1 MFYKVGLK
9 IYLLGDV
16 MNLTNTMS
24 PQLFLYEKIKP
35 FGLPIA
41 ILMLMVM
48 MVIPLPSILLDIFFT
63 TNILLSLLILM
74 VALHTFRPL
83 DFSSFPTVLLF
94 ATILRLGLNVAS
106 TRIVLSA
113 GHTGPDAA
121 GKVIEAFGEFVIAG
135 NYVVGIFVFAILIII
150 NLVVITKGAGR
161 VSEVSARFTLDAMP
175 GKQMAI
181 DADLNAGLLTSEEAK
196 QRRDDVAKEADFYGS
211 MDGASKFVKGDAV
224 AGILILL
231 INIIGGLIIG
241 IAQHDLPASVA
252 AENYIILSVGDGL
265 VAQIP
270 SLLLAIATAI
280 IVTRVSTSQDLS
292 QQIGSQ
298 IGMKQAWLPSAGV
311 LFLLGLIP
319 GMPNVLFLIASGLT
333 FFIWWRIKQKE
344 DENNDGSDN
353 INENGETVVKEE
365 KDDDN
370 SINLSEIADNS
381 AISMQLG
388 YGLIQMVDDE
398 NDGPLIARITGVRKQ
413 ISKELGF
420 IIPPVRIRDD
430 LSLDANHYRIRI
442 GQEIVAEDKVFPQL
456 ILAIPG
462 ESAQTKIEGTDVKD
476 PSFGMEATWI
486 ERHQQAKAENLGYM
500 VVEPESVI
508 ATHLNQ
514 VLSSQANELLGQDD
528 VQALLDNLSKTSP
541 QLVSSTVPK
550 LIPLNILTSVLK
562 LLLAERMPI
571 SDLRRILEVLASQ
584 NHKNNSPLDIAES
597 VRPAISGLLIQQI
610 APLNSPLPV
619 ITFSAELEQMIVN
632 IAKQTGA
639 NGLILEASLIQKIVT
654 AVNSVMEKM
663 QNENRKA
670 VMITAPVIRR
680 DLSHM
685 LRQHIPNLD
694 VLSFTELPDNK
705 KIEVIANIG
714 SEEQNNN

>member
-1 MFYKVGLK
+1 
-9 IYLLGDV
+9 
-16 MNLTNTMS
+16 MS
-24 PQLFLYEKIKP
+24 
-35 FGLPIA
+35 
-41 ILMLMVM
+41 
-48 MVIPLPSILLDIFFT
+48 
-63 TNILLSLLILM
+63 
-74 VALHTFRPL
+74 
-83 DFSSFPTVLLF
+83 
-94 ATILRLGLNVAS
+94 
-106 TRIVLSA
+106 
-113 GHTGPDAA
+113 
-121 GKVIEAFGEFVIAG
+121 
-135 NYVVGIFVFAILIII
+135 
-150 NLVVITKGAGR
+150 LV
-161 VSEVSARFTLDAMP
+161 
-175 GKQMAI
+175 
-181 DADLNAGLLTSEEAK
+181 
-196 QRRDDVAKEADFYGS
+196 Y
-211 MDGASKFVKGDAV
+211 
-224 AGILILL
+224 GILILL

-241 IAQHDLPASVA
+241 IAQHDLPVSTA

-292 QQIGSQ
+292 EQIGSQ
-298 IGMKQAWLPSAGV
+298 IGIKQAWLPSGGV

-319 GMPNVLFLIASGLT
+319 GMPNMLFLTASGLT
-333 FFIWWRIKQKE
+333 FFIWWKIKQKDQNPNE
-344 DENNDGSDN
+344 ENNILDNNSNMDGDA
-353 INENGETVVKEE
+353 TK

-370 SINLSEIADNS
+370 SIDLSEVADNS

-398 NDGPLIARITGVRKQ
+398 NDGPLIGRITGVRKQ
-413 ISKELGF
+413 ISKDLGF

-430 LSLDANHYRIRI
+430 LALEANHYRIRI

-456 ILAIPG
+456 LLAIPG

-486 ERHQQAKAENLGYM
+486 ERHQQARAENLGYM
-500 VVEPESVI
+500 VVEPDSVI

-514 VLSSQANELLGQDD
+514 ILSSQASELLGQDD

-550 LIPLNILTSVLK
+550 LIPLNIITSVLK
-562 LLLAERMPI
+562 SLLAERMPI

-584 NHKNNSPLDIAES
+584 NNKNASPIDIAET

-632 IAKQTGA
+632 IAKQTGE
-639 NGLILEASLIQKIVT
+639 NGLILEANLIQKIVT
-654 AVNSVMEKM
+654 AINSVMEKM

-685 LRQHIPNLD
+685 LRQHIPSLD

-705 KIEVIANIG
+705 KIEVVANIG
-714 SEEQNNN
+714 SEEQNKN

>member
-1 MFYKVGLK
+1 
-9 IYLLGDV
+9 
-16 MNLTNTMS
+16 MNLTSTMS
-24 PQLFLYEKIKP
+24 PQIFLYEKIKP
-35 FGLPIA
+35 FGLPLA

-48 MVIPLPSILLDIFFT
+48 MVIPLPSVLLDIFFT

-74 VALHTFRPL
+74 VSLHTFRPL

-106 TRIVLSA
+106 TRIVLSE

-181 DADLNAGLLTSEEAK
+181 DADLNAGLLTAEEAK
-196 QRRDDVAKEADFYGS
+196 QRREDISKEADFYGS
-211 MDGASKFVKGDAV
+211 MDGASKFVKGDAI

-241 IAQHDLPASVA
+241 IAQHDLPVSTA

-292 QQIGSQ
+292 EQIGSQ
-298 IGMKQAWLPSAGV
+298 IGIKQAWLPSGGV

-319 GMPNVLFLIASGLT
+319 GMPNMLFLTASGLT
-333 FFIWWRIKQKE
+333 FFIWWKIKQKDQNPNE
-344 DENNDGSDN
+344 ENNILDNNSTIDSDG
-353 INENGETVVKEE
+353 TK

-370 SINLSEIADNS
+370 SIDLSEVADNS

-398 NDGPLIARITGVRKQ
+398 NDGPLIGRITGVRKQ
-413 ISKELGF
+413 ISKDLGF

-430 LSLDANHYRIRI
+430 LTLEANHYRIRI

-456 ILAIPG
+456 LLAIPG

-486 ERHQQAKAENLGYM
+486 ERHQQARAENLGYM
-500 VVEPESVI
+500 VVEPDSVI

-514 VLSSQANELLGQDD
+514 ILSSQASELLGQDD

-550 LIPLNILTSVLK
+550 LIPLNIITSVLK
-562 LLLAERMPI
+562 SLLAERMPI

-584 NHKNNSPLDIAES
+584 NNKNASPIDIAET

-632 IAKQTGA
+632 IAKQTGE
-639 NGLILEASLIQKIVT
+639 NGLILEANLIQKIVT
-654 AVNSVMEKM
+654 AINSVMEKM

-685 LRQHIPNLD
+685 LRQHIPSLD

-705 KIEVIANIG
+705 KIEVVANIG
-714 SEEQNNN
+714 SEEQNKN

>member
-1 MFYKVGLK
+1 
-9 IYLLGDV
+9 
-16 MNLTNTMS
+16 MNLTNTLAS
-24 PQLFLYEKIKP
+24 QISLPEKLKP

-41 ILMLMVM
+41 VLMLMVM
-48 MVIPLPSILLDIFFT
+48 MVIPLPAFLLDIFFT

-74 VALHTFRPL
+74 VSIHTFRPL

-106 TRIVLSA
+106 TRIVLSE

-181 DADLNAGLLTSEEAK
+181 DADLNAGLLTSEDAK
-196 QRRDDVAKEADFYGS
+196 QRREDIAKEADFYGS
-211 MDGASKFVKGDAV
+211 MDGASKFVKGDAI

-241 IAQHDLPASVA
+241 IAQHNLPVSTA

-292 QQIGSQ
+292 KQIGSQ
-298 IGMKQAWLPSAGV
+298 IGVKQAWLPSACV

-319 GMPNVLFLIASGLT
+319 GMPNTLFLLGSFLT
-333 FFIWWRIKQKE
+333 FSVWWIIRKKNEETE
-344 DENNDGSDN
+344 DKITLSNDNQDVDDKKDN
-353 INENGETVVKEE
+353 
-365 KDDDN
+365 N
-370 SINLSEIADNS
+370 SISLSDIADNS

-388 YGLIQMVDDE
+388 YGLIQLVDDE

-420 IIPPVRIRDD
+420 IIPQVRIRDD
-430 LSLDANHYRIRI
+430 LTLEANHYRIRI
-442 GQEIVAEDKVFPQL
+442 GQEIVAEDKIFPQL
-456 ILAIPG
+456 LLAIPG
-462 ESAQTKIEGTDVKD
+462 DSAQTKIEGTDVKD
-476 PSFGMEATWI
+476 PSFNMDATWI
-486 ERHQQAKAENLGYM
+486 EPHQQARAENLGYM
-500 VVEPESVI
+500 VVEPEAVI

-514 VLSSQANELLGQDD
+514 ILSKQAAELLGQDD
-528 VQALLDNLSKTSP
+528 VQALLDNLSKSSP

-550 LIPLNILTSVLK
+550 LISLNILTSILK
-562 LLLAERMPI
+562 SLLAEKMPI
-571 SDLRRILEVLASQ
+571 SDLKRILEVLASQ
-584 NHKNNSPLDIAES
+584 NVKNMSPIELAEA
-597 VRPAISGLLIQQI
+597 VRPTISGLLIQQI
-610 APLNSPLPV
+610 APLNSPLPI

-639 NGLILEASLIQKIVT
+639 NGLILEANLIQKIVT
-654 AVNSVMEKM
+654 AINNVIEKL
-663 QNENRKA
+663 QSENRKA

-685 LRQHIPNLD
+685 LRQHIPTLD

-705 KIEVIANIG
+705 KIEVVANIG
-714 SEEQNNN
+714 SDEENKN

>member
-1 MFYKVGLK
+1 
-9 IYLLGDV
+9 

-514 VLSSQANELLGQDD
+514 ILSSQANELLGQDD

>member
-1 MFYKVGLK
+1 
-9 IYLLGDV
+9 
-16 MNLTNTMS
+16 MNLTSTLGG
-24 PQLFLYEKIKP
+24 QFFILEKLKP
-35 FGLPIA
+35 FGLPLA

-48 MVIPLPSILLDIFFT
+48 MVIPLPAFLLDVFFT

-74 VALHTFRPL
+74 VSLHTFRPL

-106 TRIVLSA
+106 TRIVLSS
-113 GHTGPDAA
+113 GHTGSDAA

-196 QRRDDVAKEADFYGS
+196 QRRDDIAKEADFYGS
-211 MDGASKFVKGDAV
+211 MDGASKFVKGDAI

-241 IAQHDLPASVA
+241 IAQHNLPVSTA

-292 QQIGSQ
+292 KQIGTQ
-298 IGMKQAWLPSAGV
+298 IGIKQAWLPSAGV
-311 LFLLGLIP
+311 LFLLGIIP
-319 GMPNVLFLIASGLT
+319 GMPNLLFLTASALT
-333 FFIWWRIKQKE
+333 FFIWWTIKKQAE
-344 DENNDGSDN
+344 SSGEINDKS
-353 INENGETVVKEE
+353 VKENDE
-365 KDDDN
+365 DKLDNTDDDN
-370 SINLSEIADNS
+370 ALSLSEIADNS

-388 YGLIQMVDDE
+388 YGLIQLVDDE

-413 ISKELGF
+413 ISKDLGF
-420 IIPPVRIRDD
+420 IIPQVRIRDD
-430 LSLDANHYRIRI
+430 LSLEANHYRIRI
-442 GQEIVAEDKVFPQL
+442 GQEIVAEDKIFPQL
-456 ILAIPG
+456 LLAIPG
-462 ESAQTKIEGTDVKD
+462 DSAQTKIEGTDVKD
-476 PSFGMEATWI
+476 PSFNMDATWI
-486 ERHQQAKAENLGYM
+486 EPHQQARAENLGYM
-500 VVEPESVI
+500 VVEPEAVI

-514 VLSSQANELLGQDD
+514 ILSKQAADLLGQDD

-550 LIPLNILTSVLK
+550 LVPLNILTSILK
-562 LLLAERMPI
+562 LLLIEKMPI
-571 SDLRRILEVLASQ
+571 SDLKRILEVLASL
-584 NHKNNSPLDIAES
+584 NVKTMSPIELAEAI
-597 VRPAISGLLIQQI
+597 RPTVSSLLIQQI
-610 APLNSPLPV
+610 APLNNALPI

-639 NGLILEASLIQKIVT
+639 NGLILEGSLIQKIVSGI
-654 AVNSVMEKM
+654 NSVMEKM
-663 QNENRKA
+663 QTENRKA

-680 DLSHM
+680 DLSQM
-685 LRQHIPNLD
+685 LRQHIPTLD

-705 KIEVIANIG
+705 KIEVVANIG
-714 SEEQNNN
+714 SDEESNN

>member
-1 MFYKVGLK
+1 
-9 IYLLGDV
+9 
-16 MNLTNTMS
+16 MNLTSTMS
-24 PQLFLYEKIKP
+24 PQIFLYEKIKP
-35 FGLPIA
+35 FGLPLA

-48 MVIPLPSILLDIFFT
+48 MVIPLPSVLLDIFFT

-74 VALHTFRPL
+74 VSLHTFRPL

-196 QRRDDVAKEADFYGS
+196 QRRDDISKEADFYGS
-211 MDGASKFVKGDAV
+211 MDGASKFVKGDAI

-241 IAQHDLPASVA
+241 IGQHDLPVSTA

-298 IGMKQAWLPSAGV
+298 IGIKQAWLPSGGV

-319 GMPNVLFLIASGLT
+319 GMPNMLFLTASGLT
-333 FFIWWRIKQKE
+333 FFIWWKIKQKDKNPNE
-344 DENNDGSDN
+344 ENNILDNNSNMDGDA
-353 INENGETVVKEE
+353 TK

-370 SINLSEIADNS
+370 SIDLSEVADNS

-398 NDGPLIARITGVRKQ
+398 NDGPLIGRITGVRKQ
-413 ISKELGF
+413 ISKDLGF
-420 IIPPVRIRDD
+420 IIPQVRIRDD
-430 LSLDANHYRIRI
+430 LSLEANNYRIRI

-456 ILAIPG
+456 LLAIPG

-486 ERHQQAKAENLGYM
+486 ERHQQARAENLGYM
-500 VVEPESVI
+500 VVEPDSVI

-514 VLSSQANELLGQDD
+514 ILSSQASELLGQDD

-550 LIPLNILTSVLK
+550 LIPLNIITSVLK
-562 LLLAERMPI
+562 SLLAERMPI

-584 NHKNNSPLDIAES
+584 NNKNSSPIDIAES

-632 IAKQTGA
+632 IAKQTGE
-639 NGLILEASLIQKIVT
+639 NGLILEANLIQKIVT
-654 AVNSVMEKM
+654 AINSVMEKM

-685 LRQHIPNLD
+685 LRQHIPSLD

-705 KIEVIANIG
+705 KIEVVANIG
-714 SEEQNNN
+714 SEEQNKN

>member
-1 MFYKVGLK
+1 
-9 IYLLGDV
+9 

-344 DENNDGSDN
+344 DETNDGSDT

-514 VLSSQANELLGQDD
+514 ILSSQANELLGQDD
-528 VQALLDNLSKTSP
+528 VQSLLDNLSKTSP

-584 NHKNNSPLDIAES
+584 NHKNNSPLDIAEA

>member
-1 MFYKVGLK
+1 
-9 IYLLGDV
+9 
-16 MNLTNTMS
+16 MNLTSTLGG
-24 PQLFLYEKIKP
+24 QFFILEKLKP
-35 FGLPIA
+35 FGLPLA

-48 MVIPLPSILLDIFFT
+48 MVIPLPAFLLDIFFT

-74 VALHTFRPL
+74 VSLHTFRPL

-106 TRIVLSA
+106 TRIVLSS
-113 GHTGPDAA
+113 GHTGSDAA

-196 QRRDDVAKEADFYGS
+196 QRRDDIAKEADFYGS
-211 MDGASKFVKGDAV
+211 MDGASKFVKGDAI

-241 IAQHDLPASVA
+241 IAQHNLPVSTA

-292 QQIGSQ
+292 KQIGSQ
-298 IGMKQAWLPSAGV
+298 IGIKQAWLPSAGV
-311 LFLLGLIP
+311 LFLLGIIP
-319 GMPNVLFLIASGLT
+319 GMPNLLFLTASALT
-333 FFIWWRIKQKE
+333 FFIWWTIKKQAE
-344 DENNDGSDN
+344 SSGEINDKS
-353 INENGETVVKEE
+353 VKENDE
-365 KDDDN
+365 DKLDNTDDDN
-370 SINLSEIADNS
+370 TLSLSEIADNS

-388 YGLIQMVDDE
+388 YGLIQLVDDE

-413 ISKELGF
+413 ISKDLGF
-420 IIPPVRIRDD
+420 IIPQVRIRDD
-430 LSLDANHYRIRI
+430 LSLEANHYRIRI
-442 GQEIVAEDKVFPQL
+442 GQEIVAEDKIFPQL
-456 ILAIPG
+456 LLAIPG
-462 ESAQTKIEGTDVKD
+462 DSAQTKIEGTDVKD
-476 PSFGMEATWI
+476 PSFNMDATWI
-486 ERHQQAKAENLGYM
+486 EPHQQARAENLGYM
-500 VVEPESVI
+500 VVEPEAVI

-514 VLSSQANELLGQDD
+514 ILSKQAADLLGQDD

-550 LIPLNILTSVLK
+550 LVPLNILTSILK
-562 LLLAERMPI
+562 LLLIEKMPI
-571 SDLRRILEVLASQ
+571 SDLKRILEVLASL
-584 NHKNNSPLDIAES
+584 NVKTMSPIELAEAI
-597 VRPAISGLLIQQI
+597 RPTISSLLIQQI
-610 APLNSPLPV
+610 APLNNALPI

-639 NGLILEASLIQKIVT
+639 NGLILEGSLIQKIVSGI
-654 AVNSVMEKM
+654 NSIMEKM
-663 QNENRKA
+663 QTENRKA

-680 DLSHM
+680 DLSQM
-685 LRQHIPNLD
+685 LRQHIPTLD
-694 VLSFTELPDNK
+694 ILSFTELPDNK
-705 KIEVIANIG
+705 KIEVVANIG
-714 SEEQNNN
+714 SDEESNN

>member
-1 MFYKVGLK
+1 
-9 IYLLGDV
+9 
-16 MNLTNTMS
+16 MNLTNTLS
-24 PQLFLYEKIKP
+24 PHLYIYEKIKP
-35 FGLPIA
+35 FGLPVA

-48 MVIPLPSILLDIFFT
+48 MVIPLPSVLLDIFFT

-121 GKVIEAFGEFVIAG
+121 GKVIQSFGEFVIAG

-196 QRRDDVAKEADFYGS
+196 ERREDISKEADFYGS

-241 IAQHDLPASVA
+241 IAQHDLPVSVA

-311 LFLLGLIP
+311 LLLLGMIP
-319 GMPNVLFLIASGLT
+319 GMPNLLFLLASGIT
-333 FFIWWRIKQKE
+333 FFIWYRIKQKDE
-344 DENNDGSDN
+344 DNVDDNDNLLENSNSSKSIDKS
-353 INENGETVVKEE
+353 E
-365 KDDDN
+365 KDDN
-370 SINLSEIADNS
+370 EINLSDIADNS

-398 NDGPLIARITGVRKQ
+398 NEGPLIARITGVRKQ

-430 LSLDANHYRIRI
+430 LSLEANHYRIRI

-456 ILAIPG
+456 VLAIPG
-462 ESAQTKIEGTDVKD
+462 DTAQTKIEGTDVKD

-486 ERHQQAKAENLGYM
+486 ERHQQARAENLGYM
-500 VVEPESVI
+500 VVEPEAVI

-514 VLSSQANELLGQDD
+514 ILSNQASSLLGQDD

-550 LIPLNILTSVLK
+550 LIPLNIITSVLK
-562 LLLAERMPI
+562 LLLIERMPI
-571 SDLRRILEVLASQ
+571 SDLKRILEILASQ
-584 NHKNNSPLDIAES
+584 NHKNISPVDIAEA

-610 APLNSPLPV
+610 APLNSPLPI

-632 IAKQTGA
+632 VAKQTGE

-654 AVNSVMEKM
+654 AINTVSEKM

-670 VMITAPVIRR
+670 VMITAPVIRK

-705 KIEVIANIG
+705 KIEVVANIG
-714 SEEQNNN
+714 SEDQNKN

>member
-1 MFYKVGLK
+1 
-9 IYLLGDV
+9 
-16 MNLTNTMS
+16 MNLTNTFGGPIS
-24 PQLFLYEKIKP
+24 LPEKIKP
-35 FGLPIA
+35 FGLPVA

-48 MVIPLPSILLDIFFT
+48 MVIPLPSFLLDIFFT

-74 VALHTFRPL
+74 VSIHTFRPL

-106 TRIVLSA
+106 TRIVLSE

-196 QRRDDVAKEADFYGS
+196 QRREDIAKEADFYGS
-211 MDGASKFVKGDAV
+211 MDGASKFVKGDAI

-241 IAQHDLPASVA
+241 IAQHNLPVSTA

-292 QQIGSQ
+292 KQIGSQ
-298 IGMKQAWLPSAGV
+298 IGVKQAWLPSACV

-319 GMPNVLFLIASGLT
+319 GMPNTLFLVGSGLT
-333 FFIWWRIKQKE
+333 FFIWWMLQRKNESFDQDTSLA
-344 DENNDGSDN
+344 DESIDADD
-353 INENGETVVKEE
+353 E
-365 KDDDN
+365 KDNN
-370 SINLSEIADNS
+370 SISLSEIADNS
-381 AISMQLG
+381 SISMQLG
-388 YGLIQMVDDE
+388 YGLIQLVDDE
-398 NDGPLIARITGVRKQ
+398 NEGPLIARITGVRKQ

-420 IIPPVRIRDD
+420 VIPQVRIRDD
-430 LSLDANHYRIRI
+430 LTLEANHYRIRI
-442 GQEIVAEDKVFPQL
+442 GQEIVAEDKIFPQL
-456 ILAIPG
+456 LLAIPG
-462 ESAQTKIEGTDVKD
+462 DSAQTKIEGTDVKD
-476 PSFGMEATWI
+476 PSFNMDATWI
-486 ERHQQAKAENLGYM
+486 EPHQQARAENLGYM
-500 VVEPESVI
+500 VVEPEAVI

-514 VLSSQANELLGQDD
+514 ILSKQASELLGQDD

-550 LIPLNILTSVLK
+550 IISLSVLTSILK
-562 LLLAERMPI
+562 SLLAEKMPI
-571 SDLRRILEVLASQ
+571 SDLKRILEVLAGQ
-584 NHKNNSPLDIAES
+584 NIKNMSPVELAEA
-597 VRPAISGLLIQQI
+597 VRPTISGLLIQQI
-610 APLNSPLPV
+610 APLNSPLPI

-632 IAKQTGA
+632 IAKQTGP
-639 NGLILEASLIQKIVT
+639 NGLILEANLIQKIVT
-654 AVNSVMEKM
+654 AINDVIEKL

-670 VMITAPVIRR
+670 IMITAPVIRR

-705 KIEVIANIG
+705 KIEVVANIG
-714 SEEQNNN
+714 SDEQNKN

>member
-1 MFYKVGLK
+1 
-9 IYLLGDV
+9 

-121 GKVIEAFGEFVIAG
+121 GKVIESFGEFVIAG

-196 QRRDDVAKEADFYGS
+196 QRREDISKEADFYGS

-241 IAQHDLPASVA
+241 IAQHDLPVSVA

-292 QQIGSQ
+292 EQIGTQ

-311 LFLLGLIP
+311 LFLLGMIP
-319 GMPNVLFLIASGLT
+319 GMPNLLFLIASGLT
-333 FFIWWRIKQKE
+333 LFIWYRIVQKE
-344 DENNDGSDN
+344 KTSIDGDHSLIENNNSNSAERESD
-353 INENGETVVKEE
+353 
-365 KDDDN
+365 KDDN
-370 SINLSEIADNS
+370 EINLSDIADNS

-398 NDGPLIARITGVRKQ
+398 KDGPLIARITGVRKQ

-420 IIPPVRIRDD
+420 IIPQVRIRDD

-442 GQEIVAEDKVFPQL
+442 GQEIVAEDKIFPQL
-456 ILAIPG
+456 VLAIPG
-462 ESAQTKIEGTDVKD
+462 DTAQTKMEGTDVKD
-476 PSFGMEATWI
+476 PSFGMESTWI
-486 ERHQQAKAENLGYM
+486 ERHQQARAENLGYM
-500 VVEPESVI
+500 VVEPEAVI

-514 VLSSQANELLGQDD
+514 ILSKQASDLLGQDD
-528 VQALLDNLSKTSP
+528 VQALLDNLSKSSP

-550 LIPLNILTSVLK
+550 LIPLNIITSVLK
-562 LLLAERMPI
+562 LLLIERMPI
-571 SDLRRILEVLASQ
+571 SDLKRILEVLASQ
-584 NHKNNSPLDIAES
+584 NHKNISPIDIAES

-610 APLNSPLPV
+610 APLNTPLPV

-632 IAKQTGA
+632 IAKQTGE

-654 AVNSVMEKM
+654 AINTISEKM

-670 VMITAPVIRR
+670 VMITAPVIRK

-705 KIEVIANIG
+705 KIEVVANIG
-714 SEEQNNN
+714 ADEQNKN

>member
-1 MFYKVGLK
+1 
-9 IYLLGDV
+9 
-16 MNLTNTMS
+16 MNLTNTLAS
-24 PQLFLYEKIKP
+24 QISLPEKLKP

-41 ILMLMVM
+41 VLMLMVM
-48 MVIPLPSILLDIFFT
+48 MVIPLPAFLLDIFFT

-74 VALHTFRPL
+74 VSIHTFRPL

-106 TRIVLSA
+106 TRIVLSE

-181 DADLNAGLLTSEEAK
+181 DADLNAGILTSEDAK
-196 QRRDDVAKEADFYGS
+196 QRREDIAKEADFYGS
-211 MDGASKFVKGDAV
+211 MDGASKFVKGDAI

-241 IAQHDLPASVA
+241 IAQHNLPVSTA

-292 QQIGSQ
+292 KQIGSQ
-298 IGMKQAWLPSAGV
+298 IGVKQAWLPSACV

-319 GMPNVLFLIASGLT
+319 GMPNTLFLLGSFLT
-333 FFIWWRIKQKE
+333 FSVWWIIRKKNEETE
-344 DENNDGSDN
+344 DKITLSNDNQD
-353 INENGETVVKEE
+353 VDDK
-365 KDDDN
+365 KDDN
-370 SINLSEIADNS
+370 SISLSDIADNS

-388 YGLIQMVDDE
+388 YGLIQLVDDE

-420 IIPPVRIRDD
+420 IIPQVRIRDD
-430 LSLDANHYRIRI
+430 LTLEANHYRIRI
-442 GQEIVAEDKVFPQL
+442 GQEIVAEDKIFPQL
-456 ILAIPG
+456 LLAIPG
-462 ESAQTKIEGTDVKD
+462 DSAQTKIEGTDVKD
-476 PSFGMEATWI
+476 PSFNMDATWI
-486 ERHQQAKAENLGYM
+486 EPHQQARAENLGYM
-500 VVEPESVI
+500 VVEPEAVI

-514 VLSSQANELLGQDD
+514 ILSKQAAELLGQDD
-528 VQALLDNLSKTSP
+528 VQALLDNLSKSSP

-550 LIPLNILTSVLK
+550 LISLNILTSILK
-562 LLLAERMPI
+562 SLLAEKMPI
-571 SDLRRILEVLASQ
+571 SDLKRILEVLASQ
-584 NHKNNSPLDIAES
+584 NVKNMSPIELAEA
-597 VRPAISGLLIQQI
+597 VRPTISGLLIQQI
-610 APLNSPLPV
+610 APLNSPLPI

-639 NGLILEASLIQKIVT
+639 NGLILEANLIQKIVT
-654 AVNSVMEKM
+654 AINNVIEKL
-663 QNENRKA
+663 QSENRKA

-685 LRQHIPNLD
+685 LRQHIPTLD

-705 KIEVIANIG
+705 KIEVVANIG
-714 SEEQNNN
+714 SDEENKN

>member
-1 MFYKVGLK
+1 
-9 IYLLGDV
+9 
-16 MNLTNTMS
+16 MNLTSTLGG
-24 PQLFLYEKIKP
+24 QFFILEKLKP
-35 FGLPIA
+35 FGLPLA

-48 MVIPLPSILLDIFFT
+48 MVIPLPAFLLDVFFT

-74 VALHTFRPL
+74 VSLHTFRPL

-106 TRIVLSA
+106 TRIVLSS
-113 GHTGPDAA
+113 GHTGSDAA

-196 QRRDDVAKEADFYGS
+196 QRRDDIAKEADFYGS
-211 MDGASKFVKGDAV
+211 MDGASKFVKGDAI

-241 IAQHDLPASVA
+241 IAQHNLPVSTA

-292 QQIGSQ
+292 KQIGSQ
-298 IGMKQAWLPSAGV
+298 IGIKQAWLPSAGV
-311 LFLLGLIP
+311 LFLLGIIP
-319 GMPNVLFLIASGLT
+319 GMPNLLFLTASALT
-333 FFIWWRIKQKE
+333 FFIWWTIKKQAE
-344 DENNDGSDN
+344 SSGEINDKS
-353 INENGETVVKEE
+353 VKENDE
-365 KDDDN
+365 DKLDNTDDDN
-370 SINLSEIADNS
+370 TLSLSEIADNS

-388 YGLIQMVDDE
+388 YGLIQLVDDE

-413 ISKELGF
+413 ISKDLGF
-420 IIPPVRIRDD
+420 IIPQVRIRDD
-430 LSLDANHYRIRI
+430 LSLEANHYRIRI
-442 GQEIVAEDKVFPQL
+442 GQEIVAEDKIFPQL
-456 ILAIPG
+456 LLAIPG
-462 ESAQTKIEGTDVKD
+462 DSAQTKIEGTDVKD
-476 PSFGMEATWI
+476 PSFNMDATWI
-486 ERHQQAKAENLGYM
+486 EPHQQARAENLGYM
-500 VVEPESVI
+500 VVEPEAVI

-514 VLSSQANELLGQDD
+514 ILSKQAADLLGQDD

-550 LIPLNILTSVLK
+550 LVPLNILTSILK
-562 LLLAERMPI
+562 LLLIEKMPI
-571 SDLRRILEVLASQ
+571 SDLKRILEVLASL
-584 NHKNNSPLDIAES
+584 NVKTMSPIELAEAI
-597 VRPAISGLLIQQI
+597 RPTISSLLIQQI
-610 APLNSPLPV
+610 APLNNALPI

-639 NGLILEASLIQKIVT
+639 NGLILEGSLIQKIVSGI
-654 AVNSVMEKM
+654 NSVMEKM
-663 QNENRKA
+663 QTENRKA

-680 DLSHM
+680 DLSQM
-685 LRQHIPNLD
+685 LRQHIPTLD
-694 VLSFTELPDNK
+694 ILSFTELPDNK
-705 KIEVIANIG
+705 KIEVVANIG
-714 SEEQNNN
+714 SDEESNN

>member
-1 MFYKVGLK
+1 
-9 IYLLGDV
+9 

-24 PQLFLYEKIKP
+24 PQIFLYEKIKP
-35 FGLPIA
+35 FGLPLA

-48 MVIPLPSILLDIFFT
+48 MVIPLPSVLLDIFFT

-74 VALHTFRPL
+74 VSLHTFRPL

-106 TRIVLSA
+106 TRIVLSE

-181 DADLNAGLLTSEEAK
+181 DADLNAGLLTAEEAK
-196 QRRDDVAKEADFYGS
+196 QRREDISKEADFYGS
-211 MDGASKFVKGDAV
+211 MDGASKFVKGDAI

-241 IAQHDLPASVA
+241 IAQHDLPVSTA

-292 QQIGSQ
+292 EQIGSQ
-298 IGMKQAWLPSAGV
+298 IGIKQAWLPSGGV

-319 GMPNVLFLIASGLT
+319 GMPNMLFLTASGLT
-333 FFIWWRIKQKE
+333 FFIWWKIKQKDQNPNE
-344 DENNDGSDN
+344 ENNILDNNSNIDSDG
-353 INENGETVVKEE
+353 TK

-370 SINLSEIADNS
+370 SIDLSEVADNS

-398 NDGPLIARITGVRKQ
+398 NDGPLIGRITGVRKQ
-413 ISKELGF
+413 ISKDLGF

-430 LSLDANHYRIRI
+430 LALEANHYRIRI

-456 ILAIPG
+456 LLAIPG

-486 ERHQQAKAENLGYM
+486 ERHQQARAENLGYM
-500 VVEPESVI
+500 VVEPDSVI

-514 VLSSQANELLGQDD
+514 ILSSQASELLGQDD

-550 LIPLNILTSVLK
+550 LIPLNIITSVLK
-562 LLLAERMPI
+562 SLLAERMPI

-584 NHKNNSPLDIAES
+584 NNKNASPIDIAET

-632 IAKQTGA
+632 IAKQTGE
-639 NGLILEASLIQKIVT
+639 NGLILEANLIQKIVT
-654 AVNSVMEKM
+654 AINSVMEKM

-685 LRQHIPNLD
+685 LRQHIPSLD

-705 KIEVIANIG
+705 KIEVVANIG
-714 SEEQNNN
+714 SEEQNKN

>member
-1 MFYKVGLK
+1 
-9 IYLLGDV
+9 
-16 MNLTNTMS
+16 MNLTSTLGG
-24 PQLFLYEKIKP
+24 QFFILEKLKP
-35 FGLPIA
+35 FGLPLA

-48 MVIPLPSILLDIFFT
+48 MVIPLPAFLLDVFFT

-74 VALHTFRPL
+74 VSLHTFRPL

-106 TRIVLSA
+106 TRIVLSS
-113 GHTGPDAA
+113 GHTGSDAA

-196 QRRDDVAKEADFYGS
+196 QRRDDIAKEADFYGS
-211 MDGASKFVKGDAV
+211 MDGASKFVKGDAI

-241 IAQHDLPASVA
+241 IAQHNLPVSTA

-292 QQIGSQ
+292 KQIGTQ
-298 IGMKQAWLPSAGV
+298 IGIKQAWLPSAGV
-311 LFLLGLIP
+311 LFLLGIIP
-319 GMPNVLFLIASGLT
+319 GMPNLLFLTASALT
-333 FFIWWRIKQKE
+333 FFIWWTIKKQGESSGEINDKSIKE
-344 DENNDGSDN
+344 NDEDKLDN
-353 INENGETVVKEE
+353 T
-365 KDDDN
+365 DDDN
-370 SINLSEIADNS
+370 TLSLSEIADNS

-388 YGLIQMVDDE
+388 YGLIQLVDDE

-413 ISKELGF
+413 ISKDLGF
-420 IIPPVRIRDD
+420 IIPQVRIRDD
-430 LSLDANHYRIRI
+430 LSLEANHYRIRI
-442 GQEIVAEDKVFPQL
+442 GQEIVAEDKIFPQL
-456 ILAIPG
+456 LLAIPG
-462 ESAQTKIEGTDVKD
+462 DSAQTKIEGTDVKD
-476 PSFGMEATWI
+476 PSFNMDATWI
-486 ERHQQAKAENLGYM
+486 EPHQQARAENLGYM
-500 VVEPESVI
+500 VVEPEAVI

-514 VLSSQANELLGQDD
+514 ILSKQAADLLGQDD

-550 LIPLNILTSVLK
+550 LVPLNILTSILK
-562 LLLAERMPI
+562 LLLIENMPI
-571 SDLRRILEVLASQ
+571 SDLKRILEVLASL
-584 NHKNNSPLDIAES
+584 NVKTMSPIELAEAI
-597 VRPAISGLLIQQI
+597 RPTVSSLLIQQI
-610 APLNSPLPV
+610 APLNNALPI

-639 NGLILEASLIQKIVT
+639 NGLILEGSLIQKIVSGI
-654 AVNSVMEKM
+654 NSVMEKM
-663 QNENRKA
+663 QTENRKA

-680 DLSHM
+680 DLSQM
-685 LRQHIPNLD
+685 LRQHIPTLD
-694 VLSFTELPDNK
+694 ILSFTELPDNK
-705 KIEVIANIG
+705 KIEVVANIG
-714 SEEQNNN
+714 SDEESNN

>member
-1 MFYKVGLK
+1 
-9 IYLLGDV
+9 
-16 MNLTNTMS
+16 MNLTNTLAS
-24 PQLFLYEKIKP
+24 QISLPEKLKP

-41 ILMLMVM
+41 VLMLMVM
-48 MVIPLPSILLDIFFT
+48 MVIPLPAFLLDIFFT

-74 VALHTFRPL
+74 VSIHTFRPL

-106 TRIVLSA
+106 TRIVLSE

-181 DADLNAGLLTSEEAK
+181 DADLNAGLLTSEDAK
-196 QRRDDVAKEADFYGS
+196 QRREDIAKEADFYGS
-211 MDGASKFVKGDAV
+211 MDGASKFVKGDAI

-241 IAQHDLPASVA
+241 IAQHNLPVSTA

-292 QQIGSQ
+292 KQIGSQ
-298 IGMKQAWLPSAGV
+298 IGVKQAWLPSACV

-319 GMPNVLFLIASGLT
+319 GMPNTLFLLGSFLT
-333 FFIWWRIKQKE
+333 FSVWWIIRKKNEETE
-344 DENNDGSDN
+344 DKITLSNDNQD
-353 INENGETVVKEE
+353 VDDK
-365 KDDDN
+365 KDDN
-370 SINLSEIADNS
+370 SISLSDIADNS

-388 YGLIQMVDDE
+388 YGLIQLVDDE

-420 IIPPVRIRDD
+420 IIPQVRIRDD
-430 LSLDANHYRIRI
+430 LTLEANHYRIRI
-442 GQEIVAEDKVFPQL
+442 GQEIVAEDKIFPQL
-456 ILAIPG
+456 LLAIPG
-462 ESAQTKIEGTDVKD
+462 DSAQTKIEGTDVKD
-476 PSFGMEATWI
+476 PSFNMDATWI
-486 ERHQQAKAENLGYM
+486 EPHQQARAENLGYM
-500 VVEPESVI
+500 VVEPEAVI

-514 VLSSQANELLGQDD
+514 ILSKQAAELLGQDD
-528 VQALLDNLSKTSP
+528 VQALLDNLSKSSP

-550 LIPLNILTSVLK
+550 LISLNILTSILK
-562 LLLAERMPI
+562 SLLAEKMPI
-571 SDLRRILEVLASQ
+571 SDLKRILEVLASQ
-584 NHKNNSPLDIAES
+584 NVKNMSPIELAEA
-597 VRPAISGLLIQQI
+597 VRPTISSLLIQQI
-610 APLNSPLPV
+610 APLNSPLPI

-639 NGLILEASLIQKIVT
+639 NGLILEANLIQKIVT
-654 AVNSVMEKM
+654 AINNVIEKL
-663 QNENRKA
+663 QSENRKA

-685 LRQHIPNLD
+685 LRQHIPTLD

-705 KIEVIANIG
+705 KIEVVANIG
-714 SEEQNNN
+714 SDEENKN

>member
-1 MFYKVGLK
+1 
-9 IYLLGDV
+9 
-16 MNLTNTMS
+16 MNLTNTLS
-24 PQLFLYEKIKP
+24 PHLYIYEKIKP
-35 FGLPIA
+35 FGLPVA

-48 MVIPLPSILLDIFFT
+48 MVIPLPSVLLDIFFT

-121 GKVIEAFGEFVIAG
+121 GKVIESFGEFVIAG

-196 QRRDDVAKEADFYGS
+196 ERREDISKEADFYGS

-241 IAQHDLPASVA
+241 IAQHDLPVSVA

-311 LFLLGLIP
+311 LLLLGMIP
-319 GMPNVLFLIASGLT
+319 GMPNLLFLLASGIT
-333 FFIWWRIKQKE
+333 FFIWYRIKQK
-344 DENNDGSDN
+344 DEDN
-353 INENGETVVKEE
+353 IEDNDNLLENSNSSKSSDKSE
-365 KDDDN
+365 KDDN
-370 SINLSEIADNS
+370 EINLSDIADNS

-398 NDGPLIARITGVRKQ
+398 NEGPLIARITGVRKQ

-430 LSLDANHYRIRI
+430 LSLEANHYRIRI

-456 ILAIPG
+456 VLAIPG
-462 ESAQTKIEGTDVKD
+462 DTAQTKIEGTDVKD

-486 ERHQQAKAENLGYM
+486 ERHQQARAENLGYM
-500 VVEPESVI
+500 VVEPEAVI

-514 VLSSQANELLGQDD
+514 ILSNQASSLLGQDD

-550 LIPLNILTSVLK
+550 LIPLNIITSVLK
-562 LLLAERMPI
+562 LLLIERMPI
-571 SDLRRILEVLASQ
+571 SDLKRILEILASQ
-584 NHKNNSPLDIAES
+584 NHKNISPVDIAEA

-610 APLNSPLPV
+610 APLNSPLPI

-632 IAKQTGA
+632 VAKQTGE

-654 AVNSVMEKM
+654 AINTVSEKM

-670 VMITAPVIRR
+670 VMITAPVIRK

-705 KIEVIANIG
+705 KIEVVANIG
-714 SEEQNNN
+714 SEDQNKN

>member
-1 MFYKVGLK
+1 
-9 IYLLGDV
+9 
-16 MNLTNTMS
+16 MNLTSTS
-24 PQLFLYEKIKP
+24 SKDFFPFEKLKAL
-35 FGLPIA
+35 GLPVA
-41 ILMLMVM
+41 ILMLMMM
-48 MVIPLPSILLDIFFT
+48 MVVPLPAVLLDIFFT

-74 VALHTFRPL
+74 VSLHTFRPL

-196 QRRDDVAKEADFYGS
+196 QRREDIAKEADFYGS
-211 MDGASKFVKGDAV
+211 MDGASKFVKGDAI

-241 IAQHDLPASVA
+241 IAQHDLPVSTA

-292 QQIGSQ
+292 KQIGSQ
-298 IGMKQAWLPSAGV
+298 IGIKQAWLPSAGV
-311 LFLLGLIP
+311 LFLLGIIP
-319 GMPNVLFLIASGLT
+319 GMPNFLFLIASGLT
-333 FFIWWRIKQKE
+333 LFIWWTIKKQSENSAVYNEMQGTSNDESDVDQEK
-344 DENNDGSDN
+344 DEN
-353 INENGETVVKEE
+353 
-365 KDDDN
+365 
-370 SINLSEIADNS
+370 SISLSEIADNS

-388 YGLIQMVDDE
+388 YGLIQLVDDE

-420 IIPPVRIRDD
+420 IIPQVRIRDD
-430 LSLDANHYRIRI
+430 LSLEANHYRIRI
-442 GQEIVAEDKVFPQL
+442 GQEIVAEDKIFPQL
-456 ILAIPG
+456 LLAIPG
-462 ESAQTKIEGTDVKD
+462 DSAQTKIDGTDVKD
-476 PSFGMEATWI
+476 PSFNMDATWI
-486 ERHQQAKAENLGYM
+486 EPHQQARAENLGYM
-500 VVEPESVI
+500 VVEPEAVI

-514 VLSSQANELLGQDD
+514 VLSKQSSELLGQDD
-528 VQALLDNLSKTSP
+528 VQALLDNLSQSSP
-541 QLVSSTVPK
+541 QLVSSSVPK
-550 LIPLNILTSVLK
+550 IIPLNVLTSILK
-562 LLLAERMPI
+562 SLLAERMPI
-571 SDLRRILEVLASQ
+571 SDLKRILEVLTTQNVKNAS
-584 NHKNNSPLDIAES
+584 PIELAES
-597 VRPAISGLLIQQI
+597 IRPTISGLLIQQI
-610 APLNSPLPV
+610 APLNSPLPI

-639 NGLILEASLIQKIVT
+639 NGLILEASLIQKIVS
-654 AVNSVMEKM
+654 AINEVMEKM
-663 QNENRKA
+663 QSQNRNA

-685 LRQHIPNLD
+685 LRQHIPSLN
-694 VLSFTELPDNK
+694 VLSFTELPDSK
-705 KIEVIANIG
+705 KIEVVANIG
-714 SEEQNNN
+714 SEETSNN